1 MKTLVLLP
9 RWVPNSITLLNTPML
24 ANLVCTPL
32 FKHARTVNALL
43 VDAFLH
49 TSSCLPSGPLKW
61 GGSFATSLKINS
73 ILLWHHLSIFLPPF
87 PTNPHHFYSPKTL
100 CILPLNFRC
109 CLHKINLFFHGI
121 QISFFIKLS
130 EVVKLLS
137 LIIYFIK
144 KNKFYVSYLDIIF
157 YLEITTIKISLYIFQ
172 SFSMTTNQNHQ
183 LYIFNQF

>member
-9 RWVPNSITLLNTPML
+9 RWVPNSITLLHTPML

-61 GGSFATSLKINS
+61 GGSFTTSLKINS

-109 CLHKINLFFHGI
+109 CLHKINLFF
-121 QISFFIKLS
+121 SWK
-130 EVVKLLS
+130 
-137 LIIYFIK
+137 
-144 KNKFYVSYLDIIF
+144 
-157 YLEITTIKISLYIFQ
+157 
-172 SFSMTTNQNHQ
+172 TN
-183 LYIFNQF
+183 LIFNQTFWSSEAALFNNLFYKKKTSFMYHTWTLFFTWK